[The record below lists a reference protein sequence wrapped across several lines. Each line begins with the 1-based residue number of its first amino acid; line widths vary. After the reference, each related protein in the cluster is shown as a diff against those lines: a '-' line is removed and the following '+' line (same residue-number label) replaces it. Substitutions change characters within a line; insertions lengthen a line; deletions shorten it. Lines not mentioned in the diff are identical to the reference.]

1 MTNVN
6 VRNHRDFRPV
16 NHTRTHRTC
25 RQCHKRP
32 SQGIQSILAIV
43 SFASFQGEGV
53 WCLRIDY
60 PLSKIQV
67 LRVSVIRLSNNNNI
81 NNIHD
86 RNNRRTLLNHSS
98 RVALIVTRHMNSN
111 EPTRVHSVKRV
122 RLFTQAGLLDK
133 YRQNLQQCLL
143 RLHRHHSLLK
153 CMSPMRI
160 SNDKP

>member
-86 RNNRRTLLNHSS
+86 RNNSRTLLNHSS

-111 EPTRVHSVKRV
+111 EPTRVLSVKRV
-122 RLFTQAGLLDK
+122 RPFTQAGLLDK
-133 YRQNLQQCLL
+133 YRQSLQCLL
-143 RLHRHHSLLK
+143 RLHRHHSLLLK
-153 CMSPMRI
+153 CMSLMGI